1 MFNNKKGYVGKSM
14 SVRAKRAYENNE
26 MPMSSWTK
34 ENMLEEI
41 ENIIDYHELNLDL
54 NLLKKL
60 TKDQIKNEFMKN
72 SSWHHTGCLFNQT
85 NFYEINEDWVITMT
99 NEKLEQLIQDRKD
112 YLEATKEERAKEKN
126 AREERRIAKQQQK
139 KYEKELEKLM
149 EFSKYKTMTN
159 FKKAI
164 EAGRVD
170 LDELR
175 EMNTANK
182 NEKKVNIFKSTYGK
196 IRKQFEI
203 TKNIKAGEAYDLY
216 KENKLPNE
224 IIEIMNN
231 SQRAYTF

>member
-26 MPMSSWTK
+26 MPLSAWTK

-60 TKDQIKNEFMKN
+60 TKDQIKNEFMRN

-85 NFYEINEDWVITMT
+85 NFYEVCEDWIIKTT
-99 NEKLEQLIQDRKD
+99 NEKLEDLIQDRKD
-112 YLEATKEERAKEKN
+112 YLESTKEERAKEKE

-139 KYEKELEKLM
+139 EYEKELEELM

-175 EMNTANK
+175 ARKEEQKLIKTA
-182 NEKKVNIFKSTYGK
+182 NIFKSTYGK

-203 TKNIKAGEAYDLY
+203 TKNITTSEAYNLY

-224 IIEIMNN
+224 VIEIMNN
-231 SQRAYTF
+231 NQRAYTF

>member
-1 MFNNKKGYVGKSM
+1 MFNNKKGYVGNSM
-14 SVRAKRAYENNE
+14 SVRAKKAYENNE
-26 MPMSSWTK
+26 MPLSAWTK
-34 ENMLEEI
+34 ENMIEEI

-60 TKDQIKNEFMKN
+60 TKDQIKNEFMRN

-112 YLEATKEERAKEKN
+112 YLEATKEERAKEKE
-126 AREERRIAKQQQK
+126 AREERRLAKQQEK
-139 KYEKELEKLM
+139 EYEKELEELM

-175 EMNTANK
+175 AREEEQKLIKTA
-182 NEKKVNIFKSTYGK
+182 NIFKSTYGK

-203 TKNIKAGEAYDLY
+203 TKNIKAGEAYNLY

-224 IIEIMNN
+224 IIEVMNN

>member
-26 MPMSSWTK
+26 MPLSAWTK
-34 ENMLEEI
+34 ENMIEEI

-60 TKDQIKNEFMKN
+60 TKDQIQKKFMIN
-72 SSWHHTGCLFNQT
+72 SSWHHTGCFFNQT
-85 NFYEINEDWVITMT
+85 NFYEVCEDWIIKTT
-99 NEKLEQLIQDRKD
+99 NEKLEDLIQDRKD
-112 YLEATKEERAKEKN
+112 YLESTKEERAKEKE

-139 KYEKELEKLM
+139 EYEKELEELM

-175 EMNTANK
+175 AREEEQKLIKTA
-182 NEKKVNIFKSTYGK
+182 NIFKSTYGK

-203 TKNIKAGEAYDLY
+203 TKNIKAGEAYNLY

-224 IIEIMNN
+224 IIEMMNN

>member
-26 MPMSSWTK
+26 MPLSAWTK

-41 ENIIDYHELNLDL
+41 ENIIDYHELELDL
-54 NLLKKL
+54 GLFRKL
-60 TKDQIKNEFMKN
+60 TKDQIQKKFMRN

-85 NFYEINEDWVITMT
+85 NFYEVCEAWIIKTT
-99 NEKLEQLIQDRKD
+99 NEQLEQLIQDRKD
-112 YLEATKEERAKEKN
+112 YLEATKEERAKEKE
-126 AREERRIAKQQQK
+126 AREEKRLAKQQEK
-139 KYEKELEKLM
+139 EYEKELEKLM
-149 EFSKYKTMTN
+149 EFSKYNTMTN

-175 EMNTANK
+175 EKEEEQKLIKTA
-182 NEKKVNIFKSTYGK
+182 NIFKSTYGK

-203 TKNIKAGEAYDLY
+203 TKNIKAG
-216 KENKLPNE
+216 
-224 IIEIMNN
+224 
-231 SQRAYTF
+231 

>member
-14 SVRAKRAYENNE
+14 SVRAKKAYENNE
-26 MPMSSWTK
+26 MPMSAWTK
-34 ENMLEEI
+34 EDMIDEI
-41 ENIIDYHELNLDL
+41 ESIISFYELELDL
-54 NLLKKL
+54 ALFRKL
-60 TKDQIKNEFMKN
+60 TKDQIQNKFMRN

-85 NFYEINEDWVITMT
+85 NFYEIKEEWVITMT

-112 YLEATKEERAKEKN
+112 YLEATKEERAKEKE
-126 AREERRIAKQQQK
+126 AREERRIAKQQEK
-139 KYEKELEKLM
+139 EYEKELEKLM

-175 EMNTANK
+175 EMNTVSK

-203 TKNIKAGEAYDLY
+203 TKNIKAGEAYELY